1 MKRSEYR
8 ILTTHTGS
16 LARPDDLLE
25 PMRAKENGLPYDR
38 EAFDARARSAVMEA
52 VHKQV
57 ACGVDVPSDGE
68 QSKSGFGSYQAE
80 RIGGFEPVDPQPPRR
95 GSRAREVGEF
105 PEYYERYFKTA
116 MWGAML
122 APTRA
127 MVCTGPVTYVGQAAL
142 QRDIESFKAALG
154 GERYEEAFMPSAN
167 PLGFMNVKN
176 AYYASDEDYLTACI
190 DAWREEYHAIIDAGF
205 LLQLDD
211 PGAANLWGFDR
222 SDPTVLRKHVDQR
235 VELMNHA
242 LRGLPLERIRL
253 HTCYSINQGPHI
265 YDLHLRDFIEPLL
278 RVNVQ
283 AVSFEVMNPR
293 HMHDYHTF
301 EDVKLPEGKI
311 IIPGML
317 SHGANWVEHPE
328 LIAELT
334 CNYARL
340 VGRENVMIGNDCGFA
355 SQAGSREVDP
365 KVAWAK
371 LEALSEGARLATRR
385 LWGD

>member
-1 MKRSEYR
+1 MKRSEHR

-38 EAFDARARSAVMEA
+38 EAFDSRARVAVIEA
-52 VHKQV
+52 VHRQLE
-57 ACGVDVPSDGE
+57 CGVDVPSDGE

-80 RIGGFEPVDPQPPRR
+80 RIGGFEPVDPQPPR
-95 GSRAREVGEF
+95 GASPWREVPEF
-105 PEYYERYFKTA
+105 PEYYERYFKFA
-116 MWGAML
+116 MAGAML
-122 APTRA
+122 APPKTL
-127 MVCTGPVTYVGQAAL
+127 VCTAPVKYVGQAAL
-142 QRDIESFKAALG
+142 QRDIDNFKAGLEG
-154 GERYEEAFMPSAN
+154 QRYEEAFIPSAN
-167 PLGFMNVKN
+167 PLGFMNVRN
-176 AYYASDEDYLTACI
+176 EYYASDEEYHAACI
-190 DAWREEYHAIIDAGF
+190 DAMREEYSGIINAGF
-205 LLQLDD
+205 LLQIDD
-211 PGAANLWGFDR
+211 PGAGDLWRFDR
-222 SDPTVLRKHVDQR
+222 SDQTELRKQIDRR
-235 VELMNHA
+235 VELMNYA
-242 LRGLPLERIRL
+242 LRDLPMDRIRI

-265 YDLHLRDFIEPLL
+265 YDLHLRDFIGPLL
-278 RVNVQ
+278 RMNAQ

-301 EDVKLPEGKI
+301 EDVRLPDGKI

-328 LIAELT
+328 WIAELT

-355 SQAGSREVDP
+355 SQAGSREIDP
-365 KVAWAK
+365 KVAWKK
-371 LEALSEGARLATRR
+371 LEALNQGARLATQR